1 MPRRIDIEL
10 TSSLADG
17 SWTWRA
23 AGARNPKGVVDSSVL
38 PDGSKIGDELKVEV
52 EQGLDGIDILSVVT
66 ERAKGGRDLL
76 ELLPVE
82 EDFQAVIETRAKRD
96 RSDRGGG
103 RDGKRGG
110 GRRDGRSRDGKGRDG
125 DNRGRGDGRG
135 EGRGDRG
142 PKRPHFEAPPEL
154 PKRPKPKRLRPG
166 KDRRNEVLA
175 SIPEEQRGIAELA
188 LQGMP
193 AVRTR
198 LADDNKKLA
207 AEGKPTMPEASVLKI
222 AEEMLP
228 KLRVADWLDRAE
240 AAQKQMEHLDLR
252 DIRSVVAAGDD
263 PVVARDDSTK
273 AINDQLKKDLAKK
286 QDLELTLWLEDVDA
300 ALEVGRSIRALRLSS
315 QPPKAGVM
323 FPPELARK
331 LGAAATAGLTAE
343 DSSDRWAA
351 VMEAAAFS
359 PVRTLVT
366 PAAPPTQITDDLK
379 KTALRLGPL
388 LPQIA
393 ALLGVEVPADAPRPK
408 PLRPTYGKD
417 KKKTAARRDDGRPG
431 RGGRDGRDDGRPGRG
446 ARDDRGD
453 RAPNGEPRRDKPKRK
468 PPEDAAETDASAPAP
483 SDEAAVPSDAAV
495 EQPTAEATPE
505 TPATSAD
512 ATPTSEPAE
521 QAAPEPVGDAESAAP
536 ADEPAPSDD
545 TAAPATESSDDDNA

>member
-23 AGARNPKGVVDSSVL
+23 AGARNPKGVVESAIL
-38 PDGSKIGDELKVEV
+38 PGGSKVGDELKVEV
-52 EQGLDGIDILSVVT
+52 EQGLDGIDILSVI
-66 ERAKGGRDLL
+66 KGRDTGARDLL
-76 ELLPVE
+76 ALLPAE
-82 EDFQAVIETRAKRD
+82 ENFQAVIETRAKRD
-96 RSDRGGG
+96 RNDRGDRGGRDG
-103 RDGKRGG
+103 KRDGKRGG
-110 GRRDGRSRDGKGRDG
+110 GGRDGKGRDG
-125 DNRGRGDGRG
+125 DSRG
-135 EGRGDRG
+135 EGRGDGGNNRG
-142 PKRPHFEAPPEL
+142 PRRPHFEAPPEL

-175 SIPEEQRGIAELA
+175 SIAEEQRGIAELA

-198 LADDNKKLA
+198 LAEDNKKLT
-207 AEGKPTMPEASVLKI
+207 AEGKPTMPEASVLKM
-222 AEEMLP
+222 AEDMLP

-286 QDLELTLWLEDVDA
+286 QDVELKLWLEDVDA

-331 LGAAATAGLTAE
+331 LGEAATAGLTAE
-343 DSSDRWAA
+343 DSSDRWSA

-366 PAAPPTQITDDLK
+366 PAAPPSPITDDLK

-417 KKKTAARRDDGRPG
+417 KKKSAARRDDSRPG
-431 RGGRDGRDDGRPGRG
+431 RDRDDGPKGRG
-446 ARDDRGD
+446 PREERSD
-453 RAPNGEPRRDKPKRK
+453 RAPNGEPRREKAKRK
-468 PPEDAAETDASAPAP
+468 PDDEAAATPDDVVTDSAVTTDDAAVPSEAATADKPAEQPAVESAPETAP
-483 SDEAAVPSDAAV
+483 EAPAAEAPAAEASTEAPASEPAPVPDESAAASSDEAAPD
-495 EQPTAEATPE
+495 AEA
-505 TPATSAD
+505 SI
-512 ATPTSEPAE
+512 
-521 QAAPEPVGDAESAAP
+521 
-536 ADEPAPSDD
+536 
-545 TAAPATESSDDDNA
+545 DNA